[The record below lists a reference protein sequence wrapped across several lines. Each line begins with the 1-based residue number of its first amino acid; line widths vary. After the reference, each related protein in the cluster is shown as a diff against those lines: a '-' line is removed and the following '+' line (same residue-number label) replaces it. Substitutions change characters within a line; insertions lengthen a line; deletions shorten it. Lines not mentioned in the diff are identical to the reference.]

1 MFSLLSKQVSRFHF
15 SDIVNDKLPLPIQL
29 ICGYTSA
36 VFTDLATGDL
46 LVERFIKNDKS
57 IKSCDLITL
66 FLECIVYSVMS

>member
-1 MFSLLSKQVSRFHF
+1 MVPF